1 MEPSLSEFLE
11 QDYFSAPEVTSTE
24 DVEPVEAAPEELPVA
39 EPTDPAD
46 PAEVAEAVEAVEEPA
61 PEPTPEAIP
70 EPVKVAPE
78 PAKPVTRPRPPALGK
93 PLTPRNISRFSPYRQ

>member
-1 MEPSLSEFLE
+1 MESPLSEFLE

-24 DVEPVEAAPEELPVA
+24 DVKPVEAEATPEELPVA
-39 EPTDPAD
+39 EVT
-46 PAEVAEAVEAVEEPA
+46 EAVEELAPEPTLEA
-61 PEPTPEAIP
+61 TPEPTPEAPP

-93 PLTPRNISRFSPYRQ
+93 PLTPRNISRFSPYRK

>member
-1 MEPSLSEFLE
+1 MESPLSEFLE

-24 DVEPVEAAPEELPVA
+24 DVKPVEAAPEELPVA
-39 EPTDPAD
+39 ELTE
-46 PAEVAEAVEAVEEPA
+46 PAEAAEAVEEPA
-61 PEPTPEAIP
+61 PEPTLEATP

-93 PLTPRNISRFSPYRQ
+93 PLTPRNISRFSSYRQ